1 MNDNLSK
8 YACRNM
14 DALRLNP
21 EKEDSRPPFFMTQ
34 TVLYFPIHS
43 QDI

>member
-21 EKEDSRPPFFMTQ
+21 EKEDSRPPFFHDADRII
-34 TVLYFPIHS
+34 FS
-43 QDI
+43 N

>member
-1 MNDNLSK
+1 MNSNLSK
-8 YACRNM
+8 YACNNS

-21 EKEDSRPPFFMTQ
+21 EKEDSRPPFFMMQ
-34 TVLYFPIHS
+34 IALYFLIHS